1 LDDASDEENGGRN
14 KGKTDENKKANER
27 LKLEAEATNM
37 SMNIDEMVKS
47 KEVYM
52 AKTLKA
58 YMADKK
64 NAMKLARWE
73 TIQEDDKR
81 KAALEERRIQL
92 VEEKRTMMEL
102 ITDEFRTMMMNSS
115 TMDALIREWWDMRRE
130 RRSLT
135 GGGKRALMLQ

>member
-1 LDDASDEENGGRN
+1 LDDASDEENRGRN
-14 KGKTDENKKANER
+14 KGKTDENKKAKER

-81 KAALEERRIQL
+81 KATLEERRIQL
-92 VEEKRTMMEL
+92 EEKRTMMEL

-130 RRSLT
+130 R
-135 GGGKRALMLQ
+135 GDP